1 MCPALDSLWMTV
13 LGFEGMLAG
22 PRAWILYSLSLLCLE
37 VWQDSNWDKFSLQM
51 DSLERRGFSHHTFNL
66 VGNTEGRCITRQ
78 LKAADDILVEWE
90 VYLLMWSK
98 GSKEIHEGVKE
109 NGIKKK
115 RLNNWMIDCI
125 YPVLPF
131 WRYWDEYC
139 TWNCL
144 SFPCPWMVF
153 WSASGYSMV
162 GSAFCRGHVML

>member
-115 RLNNWMIDCI
+115 ETEQLNDRL
-125 YPVLPF
+125 Y
-131 WRYWDEYC
+131 
-139 TWNCL
+139 L
-144 SFPCPWMVF
+144 S
-153 WSASGYSMV
+153 SASILEILGWVLHLKLFVFSLSLNGFLVSQWIFY
-162 GSAFCRGHVML
+162 GWLCFL